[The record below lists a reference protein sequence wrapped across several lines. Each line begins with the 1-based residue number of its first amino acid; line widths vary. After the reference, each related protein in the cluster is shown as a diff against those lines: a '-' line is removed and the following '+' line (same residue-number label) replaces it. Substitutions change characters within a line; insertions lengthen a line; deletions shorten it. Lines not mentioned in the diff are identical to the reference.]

1 MNRKKYN
8 PALVM
13 FPIGLLE
20 LLLITGV
27 PVGKAALPI
36 AALAVFG
43 LASIAIVVLSATVK
57 GNIRLF
63 VSVGAIILA
72 VLIFIGIVEVAYK
85 DNVILLAVGWFMGM
99 CIGIGGIIKT
109 LRNREGYKIIM
120 SLVFNGI
127 TILLSVITAVG
138 ELISFRGLVILEKAE
153 PLIKGQ

>member
-27 PVGKAALPI
+27 PVGRSALPI

-43 LASIAIVVLSATVK
+43 IASAAIIVLSATVK

-72 VLIFIGIVEVAYK
+72 SLIFIGIVEVAYK
-85 DNVILLAVGWFMGM
+85 NEVILLAVGWLMGM

-127 TILLSVITAVG
+127 TILLSVIAAVG
-138 ELISFRGLVILEKAE
+138 ELISFRGLVILENAE

>member
-27 PVGKAALPI
+27 PVGRSALPI

-43 LASIAIVVLSATVK
+43 IASAAIIVLSATVK

-63 VSVGAIILA
+63 VSIGAIILA
-72 VLIFIGIVEVAYK
+72 SLIFIGIVEVAYK
-85 DNVILLAVGWFMGM
+85 NEVILLAVGWLMGM

-127 TILLSVITAVG
+127 TILLSVIAAVG
-138 ELISFRGLVILEKAE
+138 ELISFRGLVILENAE

>member
-27 PVGKAALPI
+27 PVGRSALPI

-43 LASIAIVVLSATVK
+43 FASAAIIVLSATVK

-72 VLIFIGIVEVAYK
+72 SLIFIGIVEVAYK
-85 DNVILLAVGWFMGM
+85 NEVILLAVGWLMGM

-127 TILLSVITAVG
+127 TILLSVIAAVG
-138 ELISFRGLVILEKAE
+138 ELISFRGLVILENAE